1 MDEVTVTQTVIQM
14 ASARIPT
21 SLGQSQLRLYT
32 STLDNK
38 EHLALL
44 VGAVEAQ
51 QDVLVRVHSECF
63 TGDVLGS
70 LRCDCGPQLNRALEM
85 IAEEGQGI
93 VVYLRQEGRGIGLLN
108 KLRAYNLQDEGYDT
122 VEANLLLGHQA
133 DERDYTVAALILKQL
148 GIHSIRL
155 LTNNPLKTEGLER
168 AGITVSARVPLQSGV
183 NSENAAYLLTKAKRM
198 RHMLSLDASTAESK
212 ANGNGCHKRPPMTD
226 SKKRLALFFNAPY
239 DVSVREEAMPKPVAG
254 EVLVRTQASAISAGT
269 ERLIYRGQA
278 PNGLSVDETIPA
290 LAGQFNF
297 PMKYGYAAVG
307 QVVAL
312 GEGVAS
318 EWMGKT
324 VFAFQPH
331 ASHFI
336 SSTTELLTVPAGL
349 SPEEAALLPLM
360 ETSVNLLMD
369 GQPLIGERVAI
380 FGQGIVGLLTT
391 ALLAR
396 FPLAALVTLD
406 KHPLRRQKSLAMGA
420 QASLDPQATE
430 AIPQLAASFENDGT
444 YVGADLTYE
453 LSGNPAALDQA
464 IEMTGSNGRVV
475 VGSWYGQNRVSLDLG
490 GRFHRSRIR
499 LISSQVS
506 TISNECKSRWT
517 KLRRLDVAWQMLERL
532 RPAHLITHRFPLHQA
547 AQAYALLDQHPEQAI
562 QILLTRDGQ

>member
-1 MDEVTVTQTVIQM
+1 VTATQTVIER

-21 SLGQSQLRLYT
+21 PLGQSQLRLYT
-32 STLDNK
+32 SNLDNK

-44 VGAVEAQ
+44 IGTVESQ
-51 QDVLVRVHSECF
+51 RDVLVRVHSECF

-70 LRCDCGPQLNRALEM
+70 LRCDCGPQLSQALKL

-93 VVYLRQEGRGIGLLN
+93 VIYLRQEGRGIGLLN
-108 KLRAYNLQDEGYDT
+108 KLRAYNLQDKGYDT

-148 GIHSIRL
+148 GVQSVRL
-155 LTNNPLKTEGLER
+155 LTNNPSKTEGLER
-168 AGITVSARVPLQSGV
+168 AGIAVSARLPLQSGV
-183 NSENAAYLLTKAKRM
+183 NSENEAYLLTKAKRM
-198 RHMLSLDASTAESK
+198 RHLLTLDGSAAAKE
-212 ANGNGCHKRPPMTD
+212 NGNGFRPRPKSTRRET
-226 SKKRLALFFNAPY
+226 RLAVTFNAPY
-239 DVSVREEAMPKPVAG
+239 DVSVREERLPAPAAG
-254 EVLVRTQASAISAGT
+254 EALVRTQVSAISAGT
-269 ERLIYRGQA
+269 ESLIYRGEV
-278 PNGLSVDETIPA
+278 PSDLSVDETIPA
-290 LAGQFNF
+290 LAGQFRF
-297 PMKYGYAAVG
+297 PLKYGYAAVG

-312 GEGVAS
+312 GEGVDA
-318 EWMGKT
+318 EWLGKT

-331 ASHFI
+331 ASHFLCPAA
-336 SSTTELLTVPAGL
+336 ELLAVPPNL
-349 SPEEAALLPLM
+349 SPEEAALLPVM

-369 GQPLIGERVAI
+369 GQPMIGERVAV

-396 FPLAALVTLD
+396 VPLASLVTFD
-406 KHPLRRQKSLAMGA
+406 KHPLRRRKSLAVGA
-420 QASLDPQATE
+420 QTSLDQTAAEAVTHLASL
-430 AIPQLAASFENDGT
+430 FENEGPYAGT
-444 YVGADLTYE
+444 DLTFE

-475 VGSWYGQNRVSLDLG
+475 IGSWYGQKRVSVDLG

-517 KLRRLDVAWQMLERL
+517 KPRRLQVAWQMLEQV
-532 RPAHLITHRFPLHQA
+532 RPAHLITHRFPLDQA
-547 AQAYALLDQHPEQAI
+547 AKAFALLDQHPEQAV
-562 QILLTRDGQ
+562 QVLLTCDDQ